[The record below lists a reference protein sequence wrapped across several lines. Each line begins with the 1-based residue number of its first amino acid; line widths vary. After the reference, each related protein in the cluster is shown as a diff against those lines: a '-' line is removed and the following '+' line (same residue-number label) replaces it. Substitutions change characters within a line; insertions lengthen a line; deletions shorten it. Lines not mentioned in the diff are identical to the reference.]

1 MERGRGMS
9 QWHESNEEIDMEN
22 LRDEELKNRIMEL
35 NDNQLSN
42 IKNLS
47 YYYLIARTLK
57 LIKSIENENILDGI
71 DDEREK
77 RIIFESFHTIINSF
91 KKFHGYMEEEEIEEE
106 SNIIL
111 DTREELYNLKSALKA
126 YEIEISYIKELVDHY
141 SMKKMIVSEYE
152 NLDINRLSV
161 SLLIDRIRT
170 TLENTREYHS
180 FTLIVSNILSILPF
194 RMSKNRY
201 FDVVR
206 TTLLRNLGGLP
217 LNVAKAQIEEY
228 KKLFDSRLSGDYGI
242 TFDSFFVQIKRFKNM
257 RLESKTEDELEDISK
272 DIIKLIEEIN
282 RLSLFIKDLGIIL
295 NRLII
300 IYLDKTGFS
309 KNDHIRDLYAKWKV
323 YYEKRDENLLNDL
336 MENCNG
342 QIERLELELLE
353 RANDLEKLNKK
364 LIGKLDSLDEDFNS
378 KIIFTTKVLNYYN
391 DLNFA
396 SKELLLADKFE
407 MADKNYLFHLV
418 DNLIQYMNRSI
429 SAMNNLERKLRMRRF
444 LSSLQLPFENME
456 EFFSYIEYSLDG
468 RVTAKEEIMFS
479 LDMANFILDKYST
492 NTSDN

>member
-1 MERGRGMS
+1 
-9 QWHESNEEIDMEN
+9 
-22 LRDEELKNRIMEL
+22 
-35 NDNQLSN
+35 
-42 IKNLS
+42 
-47 YYYLIARTLK
+47 
-57 LIKSIENENILDGI
+57 
-71 DDEREK
+71 
-77 RIIFESFHTIINSF
+77 
-91 KKFHGYMEEEEIEEE
+91 
-106 SNIIL
+106 
-111 DTREELYNLKSALKA
+111 
-126 YEIEISYIKELVDHY
+126 
-141 SMKKMIVSEYE
+141 
-152 NLDINRLSV
+152 
-161 SLLIDRIRT
+161 
-170 TLENTREYHS
+170 
-180 FTLIVSNILSILPF
+180 
-194 RMSKNRY
+194 
-201 FDVVR
+201 
-206 TTLLRNLGGLP
+206 
-217 LNVAKAQIEEY
+217 
-228 KKLFDSRLSGDYGI
+228 
-242 TFDSFFVQIKRFKNM
+242 M
-257 RLESKTEDELEDISK
+257 RLESKTEDELEDISN

-407 MADKNYLFHLV
+407 MADNNYLFHLV